1 MCNYVLPFP
10 VHLLFMNL
18 LQLKGKLEDLEQ
30 RWADR
35 DRLYSELQQELQ
47 ARKGTVQALTAEKE
61 EEQRKVELL
70 KLDKVRKMS

>member
-1 MCNYVLPFP
+1 
-10 VHLLFMNL
+10 MNL